1 MRYPDVPLP
10 PPAGGFILSQHLS
23 DSDPWLA
30 VSRFNP
36 QHYRDAL
43 ATAWGIPLPD
53 RLTQAVNTRRA
64 EYLASRQLARTVMTQ
79 LGIDDFILTNAPDR
93 SPCWPDDVQASLSH
107 SAGVVALAVT
117 RQPGCCIG
125 VDVEQLMSEATAN
138 ETAELLMTSHEQQR
152 LRALPIGFN
161 AAATLLFSLKES
173 LYKALWPQL
182 HQPMDF
188 QQAVLETVDLS
199 RQCAT
204 LRLTDHFS
212 DRFTQGTTLQAEFL
226 WREDS
231 VITLLTHQ
239 G

>member
-64 EYLASRQLARTVMTQ
+64 EYLASRQLARTVMAR

>member
-30 VSRFNP
+30 VSRFDP
-36 QHYRDAL
+36 QQYSDAL
-43 ATAWGIPLPD
+43 AIAWGIPLPD
-53 RLTQAVNTRRA
+53 RLQRAVIKRRA
-64 EYLASRQLARTVMTQ
+64 EYLASRLLARTVMAR
-79 LGIDDFILTNAPDR
+79 LGIENFLLTNAPDR
-93 SPCWPDDVQASLSH
+93 SPCWPAGVQASLSH
-107 SAGVVALAVT
+107 SAGVVVLAAT
-117 RQPGCCIG
+117 RQPVGVG
-125 VDVEQLMSEATAN
+125 VDVEQWMSDATAS
-138 ETAELLMTSHEQQR
+138 ETAELLMDPQEQHL
-152 LRALPIGFN
+152 LRSLPIPFS

-188 QQAVLETVDLS
+188 QQATLETVDLS

-212 DRFTQGTTLQAEFL
+212 DRFTVGTVLQAHFL
-226 WREDS
+226 WQEGQ
-231 VITLLTHQ
+231 VITLLTDQ
-239 G
+239 Q

>member
-30 VSRFNP
+30 VSRFDP

-43 ATAWGIPLPD
+43 ATAWGIPLPN

-93 SPCWPDDVQASLSH
+93 SPCWPDGVQASLSH

-188 QQAVLETVDLS
+188 QQAVLETIDLS

>member
-93 SPCWPDDVQASLSH
+93 SPCWPDGVQASLSH

>member
-10 PPAGGFILSQHLS
+10 SPAGGFILSQHLS

-36 QHYRDAL
+36 QHYRDSL
-43 ATAWGIPLPD
+43 AVAWGIPLPD
-53 RLTQAVNTRRA
+53 RLARAVNKRRA
-64 EYLASRQLARTVMTQ
+64 EYLASRQLARTVMAR
-79 LGIDDFILTNAPDR
+79 LGIDDFILTNGPDR
-93 SPCWPDDVQASLSH
+93 SPCWPDGVQASLSH
-107 SAGVVALAVT
+107 SAGMVALAVT
-117 RQPGCCIG
+117 RQPICIG

-138 ETAELLMTSHEQQR
+138 ETAELLMTSQEQQR

-199 RQCAT
+199 RQRAT
-204 LRLTDHFS
+204 LRLTEHFS
-212 DRFTQGTTLQAEFL
+212 DRFTLGTTLQAEFV

>member
-93 SPCWPDDVQASLSH
+93 SPCWPDGVQASLSH

-188 QQAVLETVDLS
+188 QQAVLETANLS